1 MTSSDNEIHDPVVIM
16 SHIRSFYS
24 SLYKRRSSKNKKE
37 CLEYLR
43 SFNLPQISSCEC
55 ESCEGLLTRKECWEA
70 LQSMKNGKSPENDGL
85 TKEFYV
91 SFFNEISPLLIDV
104 LNHSYQTGQLSTP
117 QCQALTTLIEKE
129 EKDKRCIKNWR
140 PISLINV
147 DAKLASKVLAGRIK
161 KVLPNII
168 KHDQTA
174 YVTGSYIGESIRLMS
189 DILEYTEENNI
200 DGILF
205 SADFEKSFDS
215 VVHSF
220 ILATLQSFGFGPQ
233 FIHWVRVI
241 LNKAESCV
249 MNNGHST
256 GYFPLE
262 RGCRQG
268 DPLSAYLFII
278 CVEVLFIQVRENDD
292 IIGIK
297 IDDREIKL
305 SAFADD
311 ADFLVANVMS
321 LKLIFDIC
329 SRFQSYSSLKLNLEK
344 SEAYWIG
351 RARGSNNTPIS
362 CKWVDLN
369 NQAVRT
375 LGIFNSYD
383 QDLVQKLN
391 FLCNLKC
398 LSEVLQLWRGR
409 GLSLSGKIL
418 VFKTL
423 ALSRLLYAC
432 TTKIP
437 SKQLIDQLYVF
448 HKNFIWDKKRPK
460 IKHSTLIADFLER
473 DYKDIDIKSKIS
485 SMKFSWRTRL
495 LDSNFHPWKIIPNK
509 LFTVFGG
516 LKIIFYP
523 NLQLSK
529 RCSKNVDNIPDFYKE
544 LVYLWQ
550 DISSKKTEDALDIS
564 NEVLWN
570 NRHVTRD
577 GNSLY
582 DESLIDKGIITI
594 RDISNEIGELLSWSE
609 AEQKFSLNRGQI
621 LNWLGLLNC
630 VPKDWKNKLAAN
642 SERLY
647 SAPANLNTKQMP
659 FITSK
664 TAYQILLKSL
674 VRPATA
680 QSSLE
685 SSLHLTNVDW
695 KKVYM
700 LPRLTTIESS
710 LRSFQYKILN
720 NVMFLNERLHKFN
733 VVTSPLCS
741 LCKEKNES
749 VSHLFCYCRE
759 TRSCGISCKN
769 SSLITATYHI

>member
-1 MTSSDNEIHDPVVIM
+1 MKKSLYEYITSGIILRSKTNWYEHGEKSSKYFLSLEKRNKAKSHLRELTTSSDTETHDPVVIM

-24 SLYKRRSSKNKKE
+24 SLYKRRSSKNEKE

-43 SFNLPQISSCEC
+43 SFNLPQIGSCEC
-55 ESCEGLLTRKECWEA
+55 ESCEGLLTRKEYWEA
-70 LQSMKNGKSPENDGL
+70 LQSMKNGKSPGNDGL

-91 SFFNEISPLLIDV
+91 CFFNEISPLLIDV
-104 LNHSYQTGQLSTP
+104 LNHSYQTGQLSTS
-117 QCQALTTLIEKE
+117 QRQALITLIEKK
-129 EKDKRCIKNWR
+129 EKDKRYIKNWG

-147 DAKLASKVLAGRIK
+147 DAKLASKVLVGRIK

-174 YVTGSYIGESIRLMS
+174 YVTGRYIGESIRLIS

-205 SADFEKSFDS
+205 SADFEKAFDS
-215 VVHSF
+215 VEHSF

-268 DPLSAYLFII
+268 DPLSAYLFIF

-292 IIGIK
+292 INGIK

-311 ADFLVANVMS
+311 ADFLIANVKS

-344 SEAYWIG
+344 SKACWIG
-351 RARGSNNTPIS
+351 SARGSNNTPIS

-369 NQAVRT
+369 NQAIRT

-391 FLCNLKC
+391 FLDSLKC
-398 LSEVLQLWRGR
+398 LSQVLQLWRGR

-432 TTKIP
+432 TMKIA
-437 SKQLIDQLYVF
+437 SKQLIDQLYVL

-460 IKHSTLIADFLER
+460 IKHSTLIADYSEGG
-473 DYKDIDIKSKIS
+473 YKDIDVKSKFS
-485 SMKFSWRTRL
+485 SVKFSWGTRL
-495 LDSNFHPWKIIPNK
+495 LDNNFHPWKIIPTKFSPYLEALKSYFIQTYSSLNAA
-509 LFTVFGG
+509 
-516 LKIIFYP
+516 LKILTVYP
-523 NLQLSK
+523 TFI
-529 RCSKNVDNIPDFYKE
+529 KNWYICG
-544 LVYLWQ
+544 
-550 DISSKKTEDALDIS
+550 KT
-564 NEVLWN
+564 
-570 NRHVTRD
+570 
-577 GNSLY
+577 
-582 DESLIDKGIITI
+582 
-594 RDISNEIGELLSWSE
+594 
-609 AEQKFSLNRGQI
+609 
-621 LNWLGLLNC
+621 
-630 VPKDWKNKLAAN
+630 LAAK
-642 SERLY
+642 RLKM
-647 SAPANLNTKQMP
+647 PWTLLTK
-659 FITSK
+659 FYGT
-664 TAYQILLKSL
+664 TDTSL
-674 VRPATA
+674 VT
-680 QSSLE
+680 E
-685 SSLHLTNVDW
+685 I
-695 KKVYM
+695 VYM
-700 LPRLTTIESS
+700 
-710 LRSFQYKILN
+710 
-720 NVMFLNERLHKFN
+720 
-733 VVTSPLCS
+733 
-741 LCKEKNES
+741 
-749 VSHLFCYCRE
+749 
-759 TRSCGISCKN
+759 TRV
-769 SSLITATYHI
+769 L